1 MENEVYDQL
10 LSLAEVKYRA
20 FSARLLPEDTILLGV
35 RLPKLRELASRL
47 VRENWQAYLER
58 AHDRC
63 MEEVM
68 LQGMIIG
75 AAKCDV
81 EQRLTHIKAFVPKL
95 SNWSIC
101 DSFCAGLK
109 FASKNRDVVWDFL
122 LPYHSS
128 AAEYDVRF
136 SLVMMLQYYIDEVY
150 IDRVLKR
157 IDEFCCE
164 GYYAKM
170 AAAWALSVCY
180 IKQPEI
186 TRNYL
191 LQSRLDDYTYN
202 KALQKILESYRVSG
216 ECKNEIRTLKRQ
228 TKISPGGR
236 RQIDEA

>member
-1 MENEVYDQL
+1 MESEIYEQL
-10 LSLAEVKYRA
+10 KSMAEEKYRV

-35 RLPKLRELASRL
+35 RLPKLRALAKR
-47 VRENWQAYLER
+47 VAGENWQTYLER
-58 AHDRC
+58 AQSRC

-75 AAKCDV
+75 AAECDV
-81 EQRLTHIKAFVPKL
+81 PQRLTYINAFVPKID
-95 SNWSIC
+95 NWSVC
-101 DSFCAGLK
+101 DSFCVGLK
-109 FASKNRDVVWDFL
+109 FTAKNRDVVWDFL
-122 LPYHSS
+122 TQYHGFSQ
-128 AAEYDVRF
+128 EYVVRF

-150 IDRVLKR
+150 IGRVLKR
-157 IDEFCCE
+157 IDELCCE

-191 LQSRLDDYTYN
+191 RQNRLDDYTYN

-216 ECKNEIRTLKRQ
+216 ECKNEIRALKRPVK
-228 TKISPGGR
+228 TSLSGR
-236 RQIDEA
+236 RILDET

>member
-35 RLPKLRELASRL
+35 RLPKLRKLAGRL
-47 VRENWQAYLER
+47 AKENWQAYLER
-58 AHDRC
+58 AQDRC
-63 MEEVM
+63 MEEIM

-81 EQRLTHIKAFVPKL
+81 EQRLTHIKAFVPKI
-95 SNWSIC
+95 SNWSVC

-109 FASKNRDVVWDFL
+109 FTSKNKDVVWDFL
-122 LPYHSS
+122 LPYHKST
-128 AAEYDVRF
+128 AEYDVRF

-157 IDEFCCE
+157 IDEFCCA

-180 IKQPEI
+180 IKEPEI

-202 KALQKILESYRVSG
+202 KALQKILESYRVAG
-216 ECKNEIRTLKRQ
+216 DRKNEIRALKRPA
-228 TKISPGGR
+228 KISLVGGGK
-236 RQIDEA
+236 